1 MNSLQKMFIDNGKMI
16 NTIHLFLVGPYLAI
30 LGYLLHQN
38 INGYKEH
45 DEILNK
51 AVISL
56 LVVGVIIILYH
67 SYLLLMKNNMI

>member
-1 MNSLQKMFIDNGKMI
+1 MNSLEKIFIENGKII

-38 INGYKEH
+38 ITDYETNK
-45 DEILNK
+45 DILSK

-56 LVVGVIIILYH
+56 IIVGSIVICYH
-67 SYLLLMKNNMI
+67 GYLLLSKNKL